1 MKDELA
7 VLKDLVQRLESIKIN
22 YMLTGSLAMM
32 HYGVPRMTR
41 DLDVVIEINNVDDVD
56 KMVAAFSGYY
66 YIDREMIKQSIKT
79 QTMFNIVHNE
89 SVIKVDFIVKKRDR
103 YRELEFSRRKR
114 IEIDGIKVDVVSKED
129 LILSKLVWIKDMRSE
144 LQVNDV
150 KNLCKSNYDSN
161 YIEHWADRLSIKQL
175 FDEVVRA

>member
-41 DLDVVIEINNVDDVD
+41 DLDVVIEINDVDDVD

-66 YIDREMIKQSIKT
+66 YIDREMIKQSLKT

-129 LILSKLVWIKDMRSE
+129 LILSKLVWIKDIRSE

-161 YIEHWADRLSIKQL
+161 YIEHWAERLSVKQL

>member
-41 DLDVVIEINNVDDVD
+41 DLDVVIEINDVDDVD

-66 YIDREMIKQSIKT
+66 YIDREMIKQSLKT

>member
-1 MKDELA
+1 VKDELA

-41 DLDVVIEINNVDDVD
+41 DLDVVIEINDVDDVD

-66 YIDREMIKQSIKT
+66 YIDREMIKQSLKT
-79 QTMFNIVHNE
+79 QTIFNIVHNE

-161 YIEHWADRLSIKQL
+161 YIEHWAERLSVKQL